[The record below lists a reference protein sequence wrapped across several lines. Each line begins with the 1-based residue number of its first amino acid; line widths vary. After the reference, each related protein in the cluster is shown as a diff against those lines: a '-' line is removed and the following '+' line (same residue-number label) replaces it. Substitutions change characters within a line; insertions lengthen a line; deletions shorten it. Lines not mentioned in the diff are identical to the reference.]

1 MKILTASQMREVD
14 LSTTE
19 RYGIPS
25 GLLMENAGSGL
36 VQEMEKHFGD
46 LRVHSIAVLCGKGN
60 NGGDGF
66 VVARH
71 LIMRGHAPQVFLF
84 APPEDLKGDA
94 RTNYEILRKMGLSI
108 RTILEKEFS
117 EEKLEQL
124 FKSLSASIVVDGLL
138 GTGIRLPVNG
148 FLAKVIQQLNQFPH
162 VVAIDIPS
170 GLECE
175 SLTFEP
181 KNIVAPSAELTVTF
195 TAPKPAHIFFPGAGY
210 SKKWVVIPIG
220 TPAELL
226 NEPRLWLNYVTQ
238 SEAAQT
244 LRKLDRAPESHKGD
258 FGHVLAIGGSL
269 GKTGAACMTAQSAL
283 HVGAGLV
290 TLAVPLP
297 CLPIVASQ
305 TLEIMTEAL
314 EATEVGSVSTKAF
327 DYGRIETLLKGKDII
342 GLGPG
347 LGAHPET
354 TEFVRRLVRE
364 TRLPIVLDADGI
376 NSFAGMAEM
385 LNGKDR
391 ILILTPH
398 PGEFARLLGVST
410 QNLLANRIEGSR
422 KFAQQQQVHLV
433 LKGHRTLYASPSG
446 QVYVNSSGNPGMA
459 TGGSGDVLTGMM
471 AGLVGQGLPR
481 KVALEESII
490 LSVYLHGLAGD
501 LAKEIQG
508 DHSLVASDI
517 MANISKAF
525 LCLRS
530 HCHN

>member
-1 MKILTASQMREVD
+1 AGEVIVYVCLLEVAFLEFD
-14 LSTTE
+14 L
-19 RYGIPS
+19 YFCFFFQ
-25 GLLMENAGSGL
+25 A
-36 VQEMEKHFGD
+36 
-46 LRVHSIAVLCGKGN
+46 
-60 NGGDGF
+60 
-66 VVARH
+66 
-71 LIMRGHAPQVFLF
+71 
-84 APPEDLKGDA
+84 ED
-94 RTNYEILRKMGLSI
+94 
-108 RTILEKEFS
+108 
-117 EEKLEQL
+117 
-124 FKSLSASIVVDGLL
+124 
-138 GTGIRLPVNG
+138 GIRDLIVTGVQTCALPI
-148 FLAKVIQQLNQFPH
+148 FQRLDRFPH

-410 QNLLANRIEGSR
+410 QDLLADRIEWSR

-433 LKGHRTLYASPSG
+433 LKGHR
-446 QVYVNSSGNPGMA
+446 
-459 TGGSGDVLTGMM
+459 
-471 AGLVGQGLPR
+471 
-481 KVALEESII
+481 
-490 LSVYLHGLAGD
+490 
-501 LAKEIQG
+501 
-508 DHSLVASDI
+508 
-517 MANISKAF
+517 
-525 LCLRS
+525 
-530 HCHN
+530 